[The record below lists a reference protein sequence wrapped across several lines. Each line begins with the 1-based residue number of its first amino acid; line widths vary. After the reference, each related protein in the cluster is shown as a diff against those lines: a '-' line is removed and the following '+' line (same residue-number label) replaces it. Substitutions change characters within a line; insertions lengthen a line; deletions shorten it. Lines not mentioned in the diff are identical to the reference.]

1 MSVEIR
7 YTFVGYKIQD
17 VAVKHQ
23 IKHVQ
28 DLVRITENM
37 YGDTSRDTICL
48 IIDSRFTASMP
59 KRVLQQAS
67 DALLN
72 LLDVAEHMERDVLL
86 VVRRTL
92 ANEIAPKAGVIDKIE
107 NYLDG
112 NDIRTV
118 HPYVRIDRKPIGFVN
133 KAVIKR
139 ADDFMYVVGDYPQTL
154 PANGVEIN
162 PLLVCPCPA
171 LLGDLHPM
179 ESSDIVE
186 QNGLR
191 IYSFQDATKRMW
203 SVATKIHPVTY
214 DDALEF
220 IKDTPLLKRHLDM
233 FYDSTTEP
241 VKPTKEVLNML
252 LPWGLVIT
260 E

>member
-7 YTFVGYKIQD
+7 YTFVGYKVTD
-17 VAVKHQ
+17 EAVKHQ

-28 DLVRITENM
+28 DITRITEGL
-37 YGDTSRDTICL
+37 YGDTSDSTICL
-48 IIDSRFTASMP
+48 IIDSRFIASMP
-59 KRVLQQAS
+59 KKPLQQAS

-72 LLDVAEHMERDVLL
+72 LLDVAEHTDHDVLL

-92 ANEIAPKAGVIDKIE
+92 ANDIAPKAGMIDKISE
-107 NYLDG
+107 YISDNE
-112 NDIRTV
+112 IRTV
-118 HPYVRIDRKPIGFVN
+118 HPYVRIDRKPVGFVN
-133 KAVIKR
+133 NAVIKR
-139 ADDFMYVVGDYPQTL
+139 ADDVTYVTGEYPLNL
-154 PANGVEIN
+154 PASGVEIN

-179 ESSDIVE
+179 ESSDTVE

-191 IYSFQDATKRMW
+191 IYSFQDAAKRLW
-203 SVATKIHPVTY
+203 SVATKVQTVNY
-214 DDALEF
+214 DEAMEF

-233 FYDSTTEP
+233 FYDSTMEP

-252 LPWGLVIT
+252 LPWGLVVA